1 MPALAR
7 IFLNSRVFFP
17 MNENCFEY
25 PFRMLTAM
33 LERSSLV
40 YLPKSIVAS
49 NRRMKALSNLEY
61 RFVVANSMICSDSSS
76 I

>member
-33 LERSSLV
+33 SERSSLV

-49 NRRMKALSNLEY
+49 NRRMKALSN
-61 RFVVANSMICSDSSS
+61 
-76 I
+76 